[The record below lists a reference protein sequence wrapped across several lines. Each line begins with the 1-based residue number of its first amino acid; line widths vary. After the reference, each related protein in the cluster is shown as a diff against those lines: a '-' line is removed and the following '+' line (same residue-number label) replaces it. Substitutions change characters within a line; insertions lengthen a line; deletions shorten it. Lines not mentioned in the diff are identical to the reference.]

1 MRSFSVGVLT
11 GRPSLLNEVA
21 YRLRRHWVSSIAG
34 LVAVVVVLF
43 ATLTL
48 ATSSKVDWSA
58 VARYLTAESVLAG
71 VIVTIELTVISM
83 ILGTILALGI
93 AAMRQS
99 PSAILKA
106 IAVAYMWLFRGTPL
120 LVQLLFWFNIALF
133 IPTIGGVSTNSLVTP
148 FASALLGLTLNVAA
162 YEAEIIRAGLL
173 AVDRG
178 QTEAGLAVG
187 MRPLQVLMKIV
198 LPQAARVIVPPTSNQ
213 FIDMLKATSL
223 VSVIGTGDLLTATQT
238 IASGNFLVIELLLV
252 ASAWY
257 LIMTTVAVVVQW
269 LLERRLSRSVTSRG
283 IVRS

>member
-1 MRSFSVGVLT
+1 
-11 GRPSLLNEVA
+11 
-21 YRLRRHWVSSIAG
+21 
-34 LVAVVVVLF
+34 
-43 ATLTL
+43 
-48 ATSSKVDWSA
+48 
-58 VARYLTAESVLAG
+58 
-71 VIVTIELTVISM
+71 
-83 ILGTILALGI
+83 
-93 AAMRQS
+93 
-99 PSAILKA
+99 
-106 IAVAYMWLFRGTPL
+106 
-120 LVQLLFWFNIALF
+120 
-133 IPTIGGVSTNSLVTP
+133 
-148 FASALLGLTLNVAA
+148 
-162 YEAEIIRAGLL
+162 
-173 AVDRG
+173 
-178 QTEAGLAVG
+178 